1 MKVTLINHS
10 SILFKLS
17 NSVFLTDFWN
27 NSPAFGSWLPSAMPF
42 YHPTYLASLSYQ
54 KNFFLV
60 LSHAHDDH
68 IDDYFL
74 KKYFCKDMRI
84 IINKFPS
91 PSLQK
96 RIKKMGF
103 ENIVSISDNITV
115 LKGFELLS
123 IFDENVSNDDAGI
136 AFRNKKYC
144 IFHGNDNW
152 FKLSKNNENKLR
164 SFAHNRKF
172 VYCSQTNSASGHPL
186 IYPQFDYKQKQK
198 NLKKK
203 IILMIKSGLENT
215 KKVKANFFLPYAGF
229 SKPYVKNEKYNEQAF
244 DPIYENLYDLIKNEK
259 KINNKKKMVNIFCGG
274 TLDLT
279 TGNVKYP
286 FDFNPK
292 NLISLTDKFIK
303 NEKLINKCDTF
314 KRNTKDIKVANEK
327 EVKEYLL
334 EFYNF
339 VSNYLKRFPK
349 FYPEIKNK
357 NICFEIVSDKKIQPI
372 KVIICMKNGKF
383 KSKARIN
390 KKFVISSNLF
400 NELFN
405 KKIVFE
411 NLYTGYQSK
420 VFRYPVN
427 KYNRDIIIFLDMFGY
442 KYKNS

>member
-1 MKVTLINHS
+1 MRVTLINHS

-54 KNFFLV
+54 KNFFLI

-74 KKYFCKDMRI
+74 KKYFCKDMQI

-103 ENIVSISDNITV
+103 KNVLSISDKVSVFKDFDSI
-115 LKGFELLS
+115 S
-123 IFDENVSNDDAGI
+123 IFDDKVSNDDAGI
-136 AFRNKKYC
+136 AFRNKKFC

-152 FKLSKNNENKLR
+152 FKLSKNNEKKLR
-164 SFAHNRKF
+164 SFASNRKF

-186 IYPQFDYKQKQK
+186 IYPQFNEEQKLK
-198 NLKKK
+198 NLKSKVVK
-203 IILMIKSGLENT
+203 MIKSGLENT

-229 SKPYVKNEKYNEQAF
+229 SKPYVKGEKYHEETF
-244 DPIYENLYDLIKNEK
+244 DPIYENLYNLIKDDK
-259 KINNKKKMVNIFCGG
+259 KITNKNKMVNIFCGG
-274 TLDLT
+274 SLNLNN
-279 TGNVKYP
+279 GNVTYP

-292 NLISLTDKFIK
+292 NLILLTDKFVK
-303 NEKLINKCDTF
+303 SEKLINNCDTF
-314 KRNTKDIKVANEK
+314 RKKINHNKIVKEK
-327 EVKEYLL
+327 EVKKYLL

-339 VSNYLKRFPK
+339 VNNYLKKFPK
-349 FYPEIKNK
+349 FYPEIQDK
-357 NICFEIVSDKKIQPI
+357 NICFEIADDKNIKPI
-372 KVIICMKNGKF
+372 KVVICMKNGKF
-383 KSKARIN
+383 KKKANIN
-390 KKFVISSNLF
+390 KKIVINSNLF
-400 NELFN
+400 NDLFN

-411 NLYTGYQSK
+411 NLYTGYQAK
-420 VFRYPVN
+420 IFRYPVN